1 MLALLRAT
9 LRRVVGVG
17 GVGGVIGGDL
27 WSLIPAFWASHNLLL
42 RIYMPSQFIS
52 LPSYRIEGQS
62 LSKTYDGND
71 NYDEMIK
78 TMISIT
84 MTMMMTQG

>member
-27 WSLIPAFWASHNLLL
+27 WSLIPAFWASHKLLL
-42 RIYMPSQFIS
+42 NIYMLSRFIS
-52 LPSYRIEGQS
+52 LLSCRTWLS

-78 TMISIT
+78 TMITIT